1 MTMEMAT
8 LSLYDFFFF
17 FFGWNEKKWMEKKR
31 EREKKDLWSRLELQ
45 PGSKGV
51 PTTSALA
58 ASLVPVGGVTNRD
71 QTSLLVPVGRLG
83 TKGGSFS
90 PGLAVLVEKSGQ

>member
-8 LSLYDFFFF
+8 LSLYDFFF
-17 FFGWNEKKWMEKKR
+17 GWNEKKMNGIEK
-31 EREKKDLWSRLELQ
+31 REKKDLWSRLELQ

-58 ASLVPVGGVTNRD
+58 ASLVPFGGVTNRD
-71 QTSLLVPVGRLG
+71 QTSSLVLVARLG
-83 TKGGSFS
+83 TKG
-90 PGLAVLVEKSGQ
+90 VL

>member
-17 FFGWNEKKWMEKKR
+17 GWNEKKWMERKR
-31 EREKKDLWSRLELQ
+31 ERKKAFG
-45 PGSKGV
+45 PGWGV
-51 PTTSALA
+51 PTTSALE
-58 ASLVPVGGVTNRD
+58 ASLIPVGGVTNRD

-83 TKGGSFS
+83 TKG
-90 PGLAVLVEKSGQ
+90 PLL